1 MKRFTS
7 LVLVGAISISCLSP
21 RPSQAN
27 PAVLAPAAFCA
38 GTAGV
43 GCVLIGVATVGGI
56 GYYFWSHRKGK
67 KTYAIQSTQDGQVF
81 ATWDTEKENRHTVY
95 GDESTCQKMGKN
107 RGFGRLIK
115 VIPESRGQVT
125 CVFQG
130 KQTNFG
136 GGD

>member
-1 MKRFTS
+1 MRKFTS
-7 LVLVGAISISCLSP
+7 LVLVSAISISCLSP

-67 KTYAIQSTQDGQVF
+67 KTYVIQSTQDGQVF

-95 GDESTCQKMGKN
+95 GNSDTCRKMGAS
-107 RGFGRLIK
+107 RGFGRYIGLIDH
-115 VIPESRGQVT
+115 GDGTVT
-125 CVFQG
+125 CRFSG
-130 KQTNFG
+130 KQTTFG